1 MHRPDAIVQN
11 ITEQTQLII
20 EPISAL
26 VKNTAD
32 LLASRYS
39 FGITRACDG
48 PLSSGTDVVFEGAV
62 YFKMSRKLPDSEPGD
77 NPLLGSRFNC
87 SVPIGAVGVQNIGQG
102 EEACP
107 EAQVPRNCSVS
118 IDKNVTDQVS
128 AVMQKAVVC
137 PEKTWE
143 GMVGLMGNCQ
153 SSGSGR
159 IASAGLV
166 TLAAL
171 LSIMMVS

>member
-77 NPLLGSRFNC
+77 IPLLGSR
-87 SVPIGAVGVQNIGQG
+87 GTA
-102 EEACP
+102 E
-107 EAQVPRNCSVS
+107 
-118 IDKNVTDQVS
+118 
-128 AVMQKAVVC
+128 
-137 PEKTWE
+137 
-143 GMVGLMGNCQ
+143 
-153 SSGSGR
+153 
-159 IASAGLV
+159 
-166 TLAAL
+166 L
-171 LSIMMVS
+171 LRQHR